1 MAASETIELHAAWRW
16 DCPECGLEC
25 WIRGLHLES
34 EHLTEAQRAVL
45 REEEWW
51 VLYPELVRC
60 DHCKSGYIVEM
71 GEITEENDD
80 A

>member
-1 MAASETIELHAAWRW
+1 MPASETVELHAAWRW
-16 DCPECGLEC
+16 DCPECGIES

-34 EHLTEAQRAVL
+34 EHLTEEQRAVL

-60 DHCKSGYIVEM
+60 EYCKSGYRVHM
-71 GEITEENDD
+71 GKMDKEIDD

>member
-1 MAASETIELHAAWRW
+1 MANPETVELHAAWRW
-16 DCPECGLEC
+16 DCPECGREG

-34 EHLTEAQRAVL
+34 EHLTEAQRAAL

-60 DHCKSGYIVEM
+60 IYCKSAFMVEL
-71 GEITEENDD
+71 GKTQH
-80 A
+80 